1 MSIFYDHG
9 GRTVLSFSALG
20 MFVATTTV
28 LTLGVDLP
36 IGLLC

>member
-1 MSIFYDHG
+1 MSLFYDQS

-20 MFVATTTV
+20 MFGAVTL

-36 IGLLC
+36 IGLLW